1 MVLLTHSLEE
11 KPAARIRGDTEVL
24 GSLEKHLALA
34 NSSFNF
40 KSHVTAPFWSG
51 YHVGCFFMSAL
62 HRRVIWEKVSSTET
76 MAIADWPVGHFL
88 D

>member
-11 KPAARIRGDTEVL
+11 PAARIRDDTEVM

-34 NSSFNF
+34 TSSFNF
-40 KSHVTAPFWSG
+40 KSHATAPFWSG
-51 YHVGCFFMSAL
+51 YHVGWFVMSAL

-76 MAIADWPVGHFL
+76 MAPADWPVGHFL

>member
-34 NSSFNF
+34 TSSFNF
-40 KSHVTAPFWSG
+40 KSHVMAPFWSG
-51 YHVGCFFMSAL
+51 YPCWLVFY
-62 HRRVIWEKVSSTET
+62 VSFTQE
-76 MAIADWPVGHFL
+76 GHL
-88 D
+88 GKGKLN